1 MKTLLIG
8 ATGAT
13 GSDLLKLLLDDDE
26 VESVDIFVRRNTGVE
41 HPKLTVH
48 VINFEKPEEWSHLV
62 KGDVLFSCLGTTRK
76 DAGSKAAQWKVDYD
90 YQYSFA
96 KAARQN
102 GVECYVLVSAMN
114 ASSKSL
120 FFYSRIK
127 GKLDEDVTN
136 LGFPKL
142 LIFKPPSLVRK
153 QSNRKME
160 KMGVKVIGFFNRLGL
175 MKSLK
180 PMSTDALAKKML
192 DDVRYHDKR
201 SRNVQIK

>member
-13 GSDLLKLLLDDDE
+13 GSDLLRLLLDDGE
-26 VESVDIFVRRNTGVE
+26 VESVVIFVRRNPGVE

-48 VINFEKPEEWSHLV
+48 VIDFEKPEKWSHLV

-96 KAARQN
+96 KAAREN

-114 ASSKSL
+114 ASSKSR
-120 FFYSRIK
+120 FFYSRMK
-127 GKLDEDVTN
+127 GELDDDVTK
-136 LGFPKL
+136 LGFPRL
-142 LIFKPPSLVRK
+142 LIFKPPSLIRK
-153 QSNRKME
+153 GSDRNME

-180 PMSTDALAKKML
+180 PMSTDVLAKKML
-192 DDVRYHDKR
+192 DAVK
-201 SRNVQIK
+201 K

>member
-90 YQYSFA
+90 YSIA
-96 KAARQN
+96 
-102 GVECYVLVSAMN
+102 
-114 ASSKSL
+114 
-120 FFYSRIK
+120 
-127 GKLDEDVTN
+127 
-136 LGFPKL
+136 L
-142 LIFKPPSLVRK
+142 LKPPDR
-153 QSNRKME
+153 
-160 KMGVKVIGFFNRLGL
+160 MGWSVMYWFLL
-175 MKSLK
+175 
-180 PMSTDALAKKML
+180 
-192 DDVRYHDKR
+192 
-201 SRNVQIK
+201 

>member
-13 GSDLLKLLLDDDE
+13 GSDLLRLLLDDGE
-26 VESVDIFVRRNTGVE
+26 VESVVIFVRRNPGVE

-48 VINFEKPEEWSHLV
+48 VIDFEKPEKWSHLV

-96 KAARQN
+96 KAAREN
-102 GVECYVLVSAMN
+102 GMGCYVLVSAMN
-114 ASSKSL
+114 ASSKSR
-120 FFYSRIK
+120 FFYSRMK
-127 GKLDEDVTN
+127 GELDDDVTK
-136 LGFPKL
+136 LGFPRL
-142 LIFKPPSLVRK
+142 LIFKPPSLIRK
-153 QSNRKME
+153 GSDRNME
-160 KMGVKVIGFFNRLGL
+160 KMGVKVIGFFNRLVL

-180 PMSTDALAKKML
+180 PMSTDVLAKKML
-192 DDVRYHDKR
+192 DAVK
-201 SRNVQIK
+201 K

>member
-142 LIFKPPSLVRK
+142 LIFKPPSLIRK
-153 QSNRKME
+153 ESDRKME

>member
-96 KAARQN
+96 KAAREN

-142 LIFKPPSLVRK
+142 LIFKPPSLIRK
-153 QSNRKME
+153 ESDRKME

>member
-142 LIFKPPSLVRK
+142 LIFKPPSLIRK
-153 QSNRKME
+153 ESDRKME

-192 DDVRYHDKR
+192 DDVKA
-201 SRNVQIK
+201 